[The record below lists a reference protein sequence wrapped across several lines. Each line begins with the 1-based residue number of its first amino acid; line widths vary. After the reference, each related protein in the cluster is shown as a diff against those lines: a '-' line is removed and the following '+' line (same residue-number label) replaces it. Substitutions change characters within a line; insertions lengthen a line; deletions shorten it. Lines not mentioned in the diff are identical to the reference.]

1 MEKERKPKTIVMHR
15 IRKPLEISIDL
26 ENYEDLKENSLNTS
40 KLVDML
46 IIWFRE
52 LTPHNS
58 VLILQKTKN
67 GLGGI

>member
-1 MEKERKPKTIVMHR
+1 MHR